1 MLIKLIYLVLLYK
14 VNMILKY
21 KLNPSIYKTYI
32 LSFHSYN
39 QCQSQS
45 HVKKGFAI

>member
-21 KLNPSIYKTYI
+21 KLKSSIYKTYI
-32 LSFHSYN
+32 LSFIHIIN
-39 QCQSQS
+39 
-45 HVKKGFAI
+45 VNLNLT